1 MIGRKIAFA
10 VSASWLSQV
19 IRIGLNLL
27 ILPILFHAMNQ
38 EELGLWLILGQSTIF
53 LGILTEAGFT
63 PTITRRIAFAAGK
76 SRAGPD
82 QPLDE
87 EARRDLADLLAS
99 GTIAFRFVS
108 VGVFVLTF
116 ALGSLY
122 LWQLDLREVSPTT
135 AWVAWILLC
144 FGYATTTWSSLWT
157 ALATGLGYVA
167 AGTIIVTVVGIVTL
181 LTQMLVAFLG
191 GGLLWLS
198 IVAAISGIAV
208 RLATRLYVQR
218 RQPQLFSTPGRWDRT
233 VMRSMMAPSIRSW
246 LTAVGFALLFKTD
259 QYFIALYVDTT
270 QVPAYYAVYAL
281 LHNLA
286 ILALALGQ
294 TSSVYVSQ
302 LWHSGSLEQIHDIV
316 LRSLRITL
324 ILMACGVATF
334 LVVGGD
340 LISVWIGSEHFA
352 GYAVLT
358 ALGAMFLLCVQ
369 QNAILVFSRATE
381 NEVYAIPFLVAGGL
395 NLVLS
400 WVLVQ
405 YMGLLGAPLATL
417 LAQLLTTSWIVL
429 RDGLRRLQL
438 PIATYVR
445 TCLLP
450 LLPVSLATY
459 FAAMAVANG
468 SVLPTAVD
476 RLLAGTAVAGC
487 VCLAGMW
494 LFGLTAADRAQ
505 ARAALR
511 VALRCRRPANTAG
524 QAEPPI
530 HSG

>member
-1 MIGRKIAFA
+1 MIGRKIALA

-87 EARRDLADLLAS
+87 EVRRDLADLLAS
-99 GTIAFRFVS
+99 GRIAFRFVS
-108 VGVFVLTF
+108 IGVFVLTF
-116 ALGSLY
+116 VLGSLY

-135 AWVAWILLC
+135 AWVAWTLLC
-144 FGYATTTWSSLWT
+144 IGYATTTWSGLWT
-157 ALATGLGYVA
+157 ALTTGLGYVA
-167 AGTIIVTVVGIVTL
+167 AGTIIVTVIGVATL
-181 LTQMLVAFLG
+181 LMQMAVALAG

-198 IVAAISGIAV
+198 IVAAISGVAV
-208 RLATRLYVQR
+208 RLATRLYVRR
-218 RQPQLFSTPGRWDRT
+218 RQPQLFSARGRWDRT
-233 VMRSMMAPSIRSW
+233 LMRGMIAPSIRSW

-302 LWHSGSLEQIHDIV
+302 LWHSGSLEKIHDIV
-316 LRSLRITL
+316 LRSLIITL
-324 ILMACGVATF
+324 ILMTCGVATL
-334 LVVGGD
+334 LVVGKD
-340 LISVWIGSEHFA
+340 LISVWIGADHFA
-352 GYAVLT
+352 GYPVLT

-369 QNAILVFSRATE
+369 QNAILTFSRATE
-381 NEVYAIPFLVAGGL
+381 NEVYAVPFLVAGGL

-400 WVLVQ
+400 WALVQ

-417 LAQLLTTSWIVL
+417 LAQMLTTSWIVL
-429 RDGLRRLQL
+429 RDGLQRLQL
-438 PIATYVR
+438 SIGTYLR

-450 LLPVSLATY
+450 LLPISLATY
-459 FAAMAVANG
+459 FATMAVVSG
-468 SVLPTAVD
+468 SALPSALD

-487 VCLAGMW
+487 VCLAGLW
-494 LFGLTAADRAQ
+494 LFGLTAANRAQ
-505 ARAALR
+505 AGAALRAALR
-511 VALRCRRPANTAG
+511 RRQPASA
-524 QAEPPI
+524 ARPEPPI

>member
-108 VGVFVLTF
+108 IGVFVLTF

-135 AWVAWILLC
+135 AWVAWTLLC

-302 LWHSGSLEQIHDIV
+302 LWHSGSLEEIHDIV

-381 NEVYAIPFLVAGGL
+381 NEVYAVPFLVAGGL
-395 NLVLS
+395 NLALS

-405 YMGLLGAPLATL
+405 YMGLLGAPWPRCWHSCSQPAGSSCATACGGCSCPLRPMFGLAFCRCCRSL
-417 LAQLLTTSWIVL
+417 WRLTS
-429 RDGLRRLQL
+429 RRWRS
-438 PIATYVR
+438 R
-445 TCLLP
+445 TGRYCPPP
-450 LLPVSLATY
+450 L
-459 FAAMAVANG
+459 
-468 SVLPTAVD
+468 TAFWPAPRSQD
-476 RLLAGTAVAGC
+476 

-511 VALRCRRPANTAG
+511 VALRRRRPANTAG
-524 QAEPPI
+524 RIEPPI

>member
-1 MIGRKIAFA
+1 M
-10 VSASWLSQV
+10 

-38 EELGLWLILGQSTIF
+38 EELGLWLVLGQSTIF

-76 SRAGPD
+76 GRAGPG

-99 GTIAFRFVS
+99 GRIAFRFVS
-108 VGVFVLTF
+108 IGVFVLTF
-116 ALGSLY
+116 VLGSLY

-135 AWVAWILLC
+135 AWIAWTLLC
-144 FGYATTTWSSLWT
+144 VGYATTTWSGLWT

-167 AGTIIVTVVGIVTL
+167 AGTIIVTVVGVAAL
-181 LTQMLVAFLG
+181 LTQMAVALAG
-191 GGLLWLS
+191 GGLLGLA
-198 IVAAISGIAV
+198 IVSAISGVTV
-208 RLATRLYVQR
+208 RLATRLYVRR
-218 RQPQLFSTPGRWDRT
+218 RQPQLFSNPGRWDRT
-233 VMRSMMAPSIRSW
+233 LMRSMMAPSIRSW

-302 LWHSGSLEQIHDIV
+302 LWHSGSLEKIHDIV
-316 LRSLRITL
+316 LRSLRMTL
-324 ILMACGVATF
+324 ILMACGVATL
-334 LVVGGD
+334 LVVGRD
-340 LISVWIGSEHFA
+340 LISVWIGPEHFA
-352 GYAVLT
+352 GYGVLT
-358 ALGAMFLLCVQ
+358 ALGAMFLFCVQ
-369 QNAILVFSRATE
+369 QNAILTFSRATE
-381 NEVYAIPFLVAGGL
+381 NEVYAVPFLVAGGL

-400 WVLVQ
+400 WALVQ
-405 YMGLLGAPLATL
+405 YVGLLGAPLATL
-417 LAQLLTTSWIVL
+417 LAQALTTSWIVL
-429 RDGLRRLQL
+429 RDGLQRLQL
-438 PIATYVR
+438 SIGTYVR

-450 LLPVSLATY
+450 LVPISLATY
-459 FAAMAVANG
+459 FATMAVASG
-468 SVLPTAVD
+468 AALPSALD

-487 VCLAGMW
+487 VCLAGLWM
-494 LFGLTAADRAQ
+494 FGLTAANRAQ
-505 ARAALR
+505 AGAALR
-511 VALRCRRPANTAG
+511 TALRRRQPAGAG
-524 QAEPPI
+524 RPEPPI
-530 HSG
+530 HPG

>member
-1 MIGRKIAFA
+1 MIGRKIALA

-76 SRAGPD
+76 SHAGPD

-87 EARRDLADLLAS
+87 ESRRDFADLLAS
-99 GTIAFRFVS
+99 GTIAYRFVS

-122 LWQLDLREVSPTT
+122 LSQLDLREVSPTT
-135 AWVAWILLC
+135 AWIAWILLC
-144 FGYATTTWSSLWT
+144 FGYATTTWSGLWT

-181 LTQMLVAFLG
+181 LTQMLVVLVG

-198 IVAAISGIAV
+198 MIAAISGVVV
-208 RLATRLYVQR
+208 RLATRLYVRR
-218 RQPQLFSTPGRWDRT
+218 RQPQLFSIPGRWDRAL
-233 VMRSMMAPSIRSW
+233 MRNMVAPSIRSW

-270 QVPAYYAVYAL
+270 QVPAYYAAYAL

-294 TSSVYVSQ
+294 ASSIYVSQ
-302 LWHSGSLEQIHDIV
+302 LWHKGSLEEIHDIV
-316 LRSLRITL
+316 LRSLRVTL
-324 ILMACGVATF
+324 IMMACGGATL
-334 LVVGGD
+334 LVVGKD
-340 LISVWIGSEHFA
+340 LIGVWIGPDHFA

-358 ALGAMFLLCVQ
+358 VLAAMFLVCVQ
-369 QNAILVFSRATE
+369 QNAILTFSRATE
-381 NEVYAIPFLVAGGL
+381 NEVYAVPFLVAG
-395 NLVLS
+395 VLS
-400 WVLVQ
+400 LILSWALVQ
-405 YMGLLGAPLATL
+405 YLGLLGAPLATL
-417 LAQLLTTSWIVL
+417 LAQMLTTSWVVL
-429 RDGLRRLQL
+429 RDGLQRLQL
-438 PIATYVR
+438 SMVTYVR

-450 LLPVSLATY
+450 LLPISLATY
-459 FAAMAVANG
+459 FATVAVANS
-468 SVLPTAVD
+468 SVLPTAAD
-476 RLLAGTAVAGC
+476 RLLAGTAIAGC
-487 VCLAGMW
+487 VFLASLW
-494 LFGLTAADRAQ
+494 LFGFSPADRIRAGV
-505 ARAALR
+505 ALRAALR
-511 VALRCRRPANTAG
+511 RRQHAG
-524 QAEPPI
+524 PRQADPPV
-530 HSG
+530 HPG